1 MRSGIFSFTIQDIEP
16 NHSQL
21 LRDQGIPEDA
31 ELNGKVLSVMDESVD
46 IFRKTA
52 EPKGITSEIS
62 KEEFTRIVEG
72 EGKNESDATI
82 YKAFSQSEQLMMFA
96 ITIGKEI
103 SEHIQE
109 LFDTND
115 FALAYMLDKTAS
127 LAADNAVRLLEKQ
140 YKVHLTESSVITSN
154 DAVLGY
160 SPGYCGW
167 DITGQI
173 KFFDYLKPGKIGI
186 DLNKSCL
193 MIPLK
198 SVTGI
203 LVAAHKDAHYIE
215 EGTFSYCSNCAVVSC
230 KDRMDDLFGK

>member
-1 MRSGIFSFTIQDIEP
+1 MQISILSFTIPEIEP
-16 NHSQL
+16 NNSQL

-31 ELNGKVLSVMDESVD
+31 KLNGKVLSVMEESLV

-52 EPKGITSEIS
+52 DPKRITAEIS
-62 KEEFTRIVEG
+62 KEEFAQLVEG
-72 EGKNESDATI
+72 EGKNELDATI
-82 YKAFSQSEQLMMFA
+82 YKAYSQSDRLMMFA
-96 ITIGKEI
+96 LTIGKEI
-103 SEHIQE
+103 SEHIQQ

-140 YKVHLTESSVITSN
+140 FKSYLQSSN
-154 DAVLGY
+154 DFSNDSAVLGY

-173 KFFDYLKPGKIGI
+173 KFFDYLEPGKIGVV
-186 DLNKSCL
+186 LNESCL

-198 SVTGI
+198 SVTGV
-203 LVAAHKDAHYIE
+203 LVAAHKDAHYVE

-230 KDRMDDLFGK
+230 KDRMDEIFVK